1 MNSPF
6 YMVVWI
12 VAIVMV
18 AGLIEKYLKLKAKSK
33 ENSAELDAETTAR
46 IEDLEERVR
55 VLERIVT
62 ENKFDLKKQ
71 INDL

>member
-1 MNSPF
+1 MNNPF

-12 VAIVMV
+12 VAIVMIASV
-18 AGLIEKYLKLKAKSK
+18 IEKYLKLKAKSNDNNASLN
-33 ENSAELDAETTAR
+33 EETAAR
-46 IEDLEERVR
+46 IEELEERVQ

>member
-1 MNSPF
+1 MSNPF

-18 AGLIEKYLKLKAKSK
+18 AGLIEKYMKLKAKSRD
-33 ENSAELDAETTAR
+33 NSAELDADTNAR
-46 IEDLEERVR
+46 IVELEERVQ